1 MSLKILCISDFPLLQ
16 PSPASSDSQSWDYIG
31 HWFSSLY
38 VCLRLCANTENNF
51 KRKKGLFFKKKNFP
65 CLSNFRFSMVRRCS
79 QFYKGFFFF
88 CFSDSCN
95 WFCIY
100 FFAFP
105 SPDMRSYFL
114 KNTFPKGLN
123 YFNIYFNIYSCD
135 HFALAQLFWDV
146 NLLENVRKVIRIY
159 FSVGNVKA
167 WEKILALKH

>member
-88 CFSDSCN
+88 ASQIAVID
-95 WFCIY
+95 
-100 FFAFP
+100 FAFTFLP
-105 SPDMRSYFL
+105 FHHLICVLIFL
-114 KNTFPKGLN
+114 KIHFLKVWIIS
-123 YFNIYFNIYSCD
+123 IYILIYT
-135 HFALAQLFWDV
+135 H
-146 NLLENVRKVIRIY
+146 VIILHLPNCSGMWIY
-159 FSVGNVKA
+159 
-167 WEKILALKH
+167 